1 MRSKNPSEKPSQFV
15 LLNARAI
22 QIAQLYG
29 SVTPCFL
36 INKNYPIFETC
47 GY

>member
-1 MRSKNPSEKPSQFV
+1 MPDFNIPSLAEFV

-22 QIAQLYG
+22 QIAQLAG
-29 SVTPCFL
+29 RVTHCFL